1 MIYTTWRFRTCNI
14 SYPLSP
20 NSPASDSIP
29 HLERFYKTIASQY
42 KHITFMGDSAGGNIA
57 LVLGLYAAS
66 EALKEGIE
74 CPVRNIFAISP
85 AVDHRNENPEIDA
98 VAPHDSILSRKVIEE
113 VSEGWKGAWSP
124 SDPRV
129 SPILANLGLLRR
141 ANIKVDGVVGKY
153 DVLSPDALHFRNLLA
168 EAGVSGDW
176 LEWEKQLHCFPLMF
190 PYHVHEGVAAKD
202 WILEILRRN
211 AHL

>member
-1 MIYTTWRFRTCNI
+1 
-14 SYPLSP
+14 
-20 NSPASDSIP
+20 
-29 HLERFYKTIASQY
+29 
-42 KHITFMGDSAGGNIA
+42 MGDSAGGNIA